1 MQVFFNFIYFIK
13 QSKRRCAC
21 TGMFVVSGAPGV
33 GHQGCQEEDG
43 GQGLRPPHDARHL
56 GNMENNTVTLISGHT
71 LLRLDT
77 FLE

>member
-1 MQVFFNFIYFIK
+1 
-13 QSKRRCAC
+13 
-21 TGMFVVSGAPGV
+21 MFVVSGAPGV

>member
-1 MQVFFNFIYFIK
+1 MQVFFNFINLLK

-33 GHQGCQEEDG
+33 RHQGCQEEDG
-43 GQGLRPPHDARHL
+43 GQGLRPPHDTCHL
-56 GNMENNTVTLISGHT
+56 GNRETRTVTLISGHM
-71 LLRLDT
+71 LRRLDT